1 MGDRPVISAIV
12 VSYNTREMTLE
23 CLRALREG
31 LAGIPSEVLVVDN
44 ASSDG
49 SAEAV
54 AREFPDVRLLQ
65 SGRNAGF
72 GAANNLAMERAAG
85 EMFLLVNSDAFL
97 RPGCAQALVE
107 CLREH
112 PEAAV
117 AGPRIVH
124 PDGRLQISC
133 YRFPSP
139 ARAVLENLFIASV
152 LPGHPVLGDYRR
164 WGHDRERE
172 VDWVIGAC
180 MLVRR
185 EAYEAVGGFDERFFM
200 YAEETDWQKRMRDAG
215 WTVRFTP
222 RGEVVHVGGGSA
234 DPDARFNERM
244 FVSLDAYTLKHH
256 GWAGLAVLRAAMVA
270 GCSIRA
276 VGWLAAAL
284 SPSRRQL
291 AASRVRRHLRLVFRQ
306 ALHWR
311 APGRGA
317 AA

>member
-23 CLRALREG
+23 CLRALRDG

-222 RGEVVHVGGGSA
+222 RGEVVHVGGGSGRKSRA
-234 DPDARFNERM
+234 SICAFHRSKEEFFRKHYGRPGVLMNRVTSIAGALARVPLYASLALLKRGDP
-244 FVSLDAYTLKHH
+244 
-256 GWAGLAVLRAAMVA
+256 
-270 GCSIRA
+270 
-276 VGWLAAAL
+276 AAAA
-284 SPSRRQL
+284 RRREWMDVL
-291 AASRVRRHLRLVFRQ
+291 WWNMAAS
-306 ALHWR
+306 WR
-311 APGRGA
+311 AGGCL
-317 AA
+317 